1 MTITGLNRFGEPRG
15 EKGLLRVAYVAAG
28 SGTAYCGACF
38 HSAEL
43 VRALRQKGVDAVLVP
58 VYLPVEIDTQPL
70 PQSRIFF
77 GGISVFLEQYIPLFR
92 WTPGWLDRLWNSRW
106 MLSLVGR
113 LAQSTSPEKLGP
125 LTLSMLA
132 GEEGYQRKELEGL
145 VWFLRKEL
153 RPDVVHLSTALLV
166 GMARVIR
173 EELRIPVV
181 ANLAGEDSFLEGLP
195 DRYRLEAQKLAAT
208 RLAELDA
215 LVALSYYYA
224 FRASD
229 YFRLPGEKVWIIPP
243 GVAVPEGQRGG
254 NGHGREKAQRPEI
267 SLGYL
272 GRICADKGF
281 PLLVAAACQWAR
293 SRWEPPI
300 NWLVAGRIEPSF
312 RKEFSQLLEQARR
325 VGAWVEYLGPVDREG
340 KERFFAAIQGLI
352 LPSTIPEPKAVTA
365 IEAVARGIPVIAPAH
380 GAFVEIVKQ
389 SGCGELYWPN
399 EPDQLCKTLRQ
410 WVLGTEHP
418 VELKADRVEQRLSS
432 VTTNCQP
439 GDEAHQGSVT
449 LDGTLAKIPDSAR
462 WDSPLCL
469 AEIRSDLTQEPGGQ
483 LPGGISPGFQI
494 SGEGNLP
501 AFPRLGPSYY
511 RAERMAKQTLAL
523 YRLLLS
529 GREGDSPRPA

>member
-1 MTITGLNRFGEPRG
+1 M
-15 EKGLLRVAYVAAG
+15 LRVAYVAAG
-28 SGTAYCGACF
+28 SGAAYCGACF

-43 VRALRQKGVDAVLVP
+43 VLALRQIGVDAVLVP
-58 VYLPVEIDTQPL
+58 VYLPLDTEYQTL
-70 PQSRIFF
+70 PQSQIFF
-77 GGISVFLEQYIPLFR
+77 GGVSVFLQQLFPLFR
-92 WTPGWLDRLWNSRW
+92 RTPGWLDRLWDNRW
-106 MLSLVGR
+106 MLGILGR
-113 LAQSTSPEKLGP
+113 LAGSARPEKLGP
-125 LTLSMLA
+125 VTLSMLA
-132 GEEGYQRKELEGL
+132 GEEGYQGKELDKL
-145 VWFLRKEL
+145 VRFLKEEF
-153 RPDVVHLSTALLV
+153 RPDLVHLSTGLLA

-173 EELRIPVV
+173 DELSIPVV

-195 DRYRLEAQKLAAT
+195 DRYRVEARRVAAT

-215 LVALSYYYA
+215 LVALSRYYA
-224 FRASD
+224 CRAAE
-229 YFRLPGEKVWIIPP
+229 YFQLPAEKVWIIPP
-243 GVAVPEGQRGG
+243 GVAVPEGQWAGD
-254 NGHGREKAQRPEI
+254 GHGRGKAQRPEI

-281 PLLVAAACQWAR
+281 PLLVAAACQWVS

-312 RKEFSQLLEQARR
+312 RKKFSQLLEEARR
-325 VGAWVEYLGPVDREG
+325 VGASVEYLGPVDREG

-365 IEAVARGIPVIAPAH
+365 IEGVARGIPVIAPAH

-399 EPDQLCKTLRQ
+399 EPDQLCKTVRQ
-410 WVLGTEHP
+410 WVLGTEPP
-418 VELKADRVEQRLSS
+418 VDLKADEVGQTLFS

-439 GDEAHQGSVT
+439 GDESHQGSVT

-469 AEIRSDLTQEPGGQ
+469 AEIRSDLTHEPGGQ
-483 LPGGISPGFQI
+483 LPEGISPGFQI
-494 SGEGNLP
+494 SGEGKLP